1 MLRVFLPSQ
10 IATTKHP
17 RVLDDTT
24 PAKFSDPPDYHV

>member
-10 IATTKHP
+10 IATTQHP

-24 PAKFSDPPDYHV
+24 PAKTSDLPEYHV